1 MFFSAVHPLYLLADE
16 IHSPRAVHP
25 LHSMNSHIVW
35 LYAAFGGS
43 STSLHAI
50 VACMGMTANDLL
62 QRLRACETV
71 LADCDV
77 GTHGL
82 LSKGQSDIV
91 LAMMSQ
97 TTISSDDVGPVTEQ
111 VLKFRWADPSQKAA
125 LLKMVGSL
133 TRSARPRAK
142 LQDFETLAMFIA
154 EQMWAV
160 LLNDEVDYHSK
171 AALLCDHAVAL
182 QLRHPTEPTV
192 GCMIA
197 LLLLCTEGPVKAR
210 STSPEYQHDLFVS
223 LKNMLKKRSNIPP
236 VAIIDKLG
244 SDPALF
250 MVQHPDIFAA
260 VFARGGPV
268 RPNVTMAE
276 ITVISNSTNLRNR
289 KGGARRPWI
298 RLPVAAAAVVATP
311 SKR

>member
-50 VACMGMTANDLL
+50 VACMGMTAADLL

-111 VLKFRWADPSQKAA
+111 VLKCRWADPSQKAA

-197 LLLLCTEGPVKAR
+197 LLLLVARALASLPLPDRIETIARLAHSWPKLLMKVMTKLAADTAKRNKAARPRATKAATVVPVQQEVVDNDALVTATLLDRYMTFETILRRHK
-210 STSPEYQHDLFVS
+210 HDAT
-223 LKNMLKKRSNIPP
+223 NMAYPF
-236 VAIIDKLG
+236 AIEL
-244 SDPALF
+244 
-250 MVQHPDIFAA
+250 
-260 VFARGGPV
+260 
-268 RPNVTMAE
+268 
-276 ITVISNSTNLRNR
+276 TN
-289 KGGARRPWI
+289 K
-298 RLPVAAAAVVATP
+298 
-311 SKR
+311 